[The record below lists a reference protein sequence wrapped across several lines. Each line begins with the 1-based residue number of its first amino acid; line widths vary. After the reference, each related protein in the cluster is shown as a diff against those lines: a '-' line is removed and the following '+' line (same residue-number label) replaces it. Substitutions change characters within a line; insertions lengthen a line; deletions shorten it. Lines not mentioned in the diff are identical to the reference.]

1 MKRRLCKEGIALC
14 LTVVMCMGLAAC
26 SRSNVVG
33 SQDGDMGS
41 VEDTGSVEVTGSVE
55 DTGSAGDTGSV
66 SDTGNGGDYGSAS
79 DINQSSKEN
88 VYSFQE
94 LDVLRSD
101 DNVSGMYYQDGK
113 LYLLVDNYWDGF
125 GCYKVN
131 ADGSDSSYMELAL
144 PEREE
149 SYSRIEYTLLT
160 HAGYF
165 YAVESSGYENQY
177 FLHCWDMDGVL
188 QWSKR
193 LDSGDA
199 QEWIYCSQLLDG
211 GEGRA
216 LVILSGDKQEA
227 VLYSPQG
234 EESGCWELDRD
245 IFDRTSMIYA
255 GDGGTLQL
263 LLYDE
268 DYTKIFWTSYDLET
282 GALGEQFEPP
292 LNNLYPINKSSGTDL
307 LLLGNM
313 GVYTWS
319 AGDAEPTMLMSFVN
333 SGLSANGINRVQIID
348 DRHFVALYNDHASWE
363 QKCAYFT
370 YVDPADIPDKEELV
384 LGGMYFDYELK
395 DKVIEF
401 NNGSDKYRITL
412 RDYSEWNTD
421 EDWET
426 VRTRLSSDIMGGQMP
441 DIVMLSDLDSYANY
455 ASKGGLA
462 DIGALLEEDPELGE
476 LKYLQN
482 VWDAYSVDGKLYAV
496 VPSFNVYT
504 MIAKKSLVGE
514 PKSWTMADVQ
524 ATLADMPAGAT
535 AFGDITRGGFI
546 YRMLSFAG
554 RDFVDVESGQC
565 YFDSQNFMDMLEYAA
580 TLPREETWEYR
591 DDYDNFL
598 YEESQY
604 RENRTLLYSLFIINL
619 PNSKY
624 QIRGDMGEEISYVGF
639 PSADS
644 NGSILSAGQY
654 SFVISADSAQQE
666 GAWQFVRWFLSP
678 EYQSSAEC
686 DDMPVLKSAF
696 LAKAQEGTERPYWI
710 DESGEKQYYDDVWI
724 IDGEEVNVEPFNQ
737 DEVDAFCEF
746 IYTVN
751 RTAYYDD
758 QIYDIIME
766 EAEAFFAGQK
776 DVQEVANNIQSRA
789 QAFVNGNR

>member
-1 MKRRLCKEGIALC
+1 MKRGPWKKRIALC
-14 LTVVMCMGLAAC
+14 LTLVICMGLTAC
-26 SRSNVVG
+26 SRSYVVG
-33 SQDGDMGS
+33 SQGGDMGS

-55 DTGSAGDTGSV
+55 DTGSAGDTG
-66 SDTGNGGDYGSAS
+66 NGGDYSPAS
-79 DINQSSKEN
+79 VVDQSSKEN

-94 LDVLRSD
+94 LDLLRSD
-101 DNVSGMYYQDGK
+101 DNVSGMYYRDGK
-113 LYLLVDNYWDGF
+113 LYLLVYNYWNRF

-131 ADGSDSSYMELAL
+131 VDGSDSSFMDLTL

-149 SYSRIEYTLLT
+149 SYSWIEGSLLT
-160 HAGYF
+160 DTGYF
-165 YAVESSGYENQY
+165 YAVESRGYENQY
-177 FLHCWDMDGVL
+177 FLHCWDIDGVL
-188 QWSKR
+188 QWSKQ

-216 LVILSGDKQEA
+216 LVIIGGDRREA
-227 VLYSPQG
+227 LLYSPQG
-234 EESGCWELDRD
+234 EESGRWELDRD
-245 IFDRTSMIYA
+245 IFDRINMIYA
-255 GDGGTLQL
+255 GDGGILQL

-268 DYTKIFWTSYDLET
+268 DYTTIFWTSYDLET

-292 LNNLYPINKSSGTDL
+292 LNNIYPINKSSGTDL
-307 LLLGNM
+307 LLADNM
-313 GVYTWS
+313 GVYTWN
-319 AGDAEPTMLMSFVN
+319 AGDAEPTMLMNNVN

-384 LGGMYFDYELK
+384 LGGMYIDYELK

-401 NNGSDKYRITL
+401 NNASDKYRIIL
-412 RDYSEWNTD
+412 WDYSKWNTD
-421 EDWET
+421 EDWDT
-426 VRTRLSSDIMGGQMP
+426 LQARLNSDIMGGHMP
-441 DIVMLSDLDSYANY
+441 DIVMLSNLDSYVNY
-455 ASKGGLA
+455 ASKGVLA

-504 MIAKKSLVGE
+504 MIAKKSLVGD

-524 ATLADMPAGAT
+524 ATLANMPTGAT

-554 RDFVDVESGQC
+554 RDFVDIESGQC
-565 YFDSQNFMDMLEYAA
+565 HFNSQNFMDMLEYAA
-580 TLPREETWEYR
+580 TLQREKKWAYW
-591 DDYDNFL
+591 DDYDYL
-598 YEESQY
+598 YETSQY
-604 RENRTLLYSLFIINL
+604 RENRTLLHSLFIVNL

-666 GAWQFVRWFLSP
+666 GAWQFVRQFLSP

-686 DDMPVLKSAF
+686 DDMPVLESAF

-710 DESGEKQYYDDVWI
+710 DESGEKQYYDDIWT
-724 IDGEEVNVEPFNQ
+724 IDGEEVNVEPFTQ

-751 RTAYYDD
+751 RTEYYDD
-758 QIYDIIME
+758 HIYDIIME

-776 DVQEVANNIQSRA
+776 NVQEVADNIQSRA
-789 QAFVNGNR
+789 QAFVNENR